1 MLADYVYITLWEGA
15 QGEEELQI
23 LFYCYFLCHRYKESN
38 QRKI

>member
-23 LFYCYFLCHRYKESN
+23 LFLLLLSLSSL
-38 QRKI
+38 QRK